1 MMIVAQGPYDL
12 VPWLHAFMQHAQNDN
27 AAASVRQETC
37 YVIKAVCGAAAPAC
51 CKLQMEKP
59 DTRRDP

>member
-1 MMIVAQGPYDL
+1 VLIVAQGPDDL

-27 AAASVRQETC
+27 AAASVRQEALD
-37 YVIKAVCGAAAPAC
+37 VIKAVCGGPAPAC